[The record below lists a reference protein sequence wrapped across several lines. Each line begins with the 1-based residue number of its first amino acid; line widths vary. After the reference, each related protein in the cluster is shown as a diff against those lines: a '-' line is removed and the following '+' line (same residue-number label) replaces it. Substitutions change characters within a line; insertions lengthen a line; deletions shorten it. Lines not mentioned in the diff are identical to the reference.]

1 MFRLKSLLIAAC
13 SPLLF
18 AQSSGIDLKAMDTN
32 VQACDNFYQYACGTW
47 RQNNPVPSDRAGW
60 SRFAELADHNLGIER
75 DILEKAAKGG
85 AARTANEQKIGD
97 LYNSCLDEK
106 TIDAK
111 GVDPIEA
118 ALRRIR
124 AAGSKEELL
133 KQVPDLH
140 SQSVRVLFNFGV
152 RADAKNA
159 AEQIANV
166 SQGGISLPDRSYY
179 LKTDEKSE
187 ETRQQFREH
196 VSKMVSL
203 LYLSEGKQDFPSAD
217 ATVLKFETALAK
229 VSLDRVAM
237 RDPNNTYH
245 RMPVADLAKLSP
257 AFDWNYYLT
266 HVGIPKISSLN
277 VGAPTFI
284 QGMNAAIESVSLDD
298 LKAYF
303 TWHVLQTDA
312 SLLTDA
318 FRKEAF
324 DFNEAKLRGVKEMQ
338 PRWKTCVASVNASLG
353 EALGQK
359 YVEVAFSQSSKER
372 VLKMVA
378 EIEHSMEQDVKS
390 ATWMSSETKTQ
401 ALAKLKLV
409 ENKIGFPDKFR
420 DYMAVT
426 IKPGEFYTDVRAA
439 RHAEQQRQFAK
450 IGKPV
455 EKSEWGMTPPTVNAY
470 YSPAQNNIN
479 FPAGILQPPFY
490 IAKADDAVN
499 YGAIGVVVGHEL
511 THGFDDQGRRFDG
524 AGNLRDWWTEVDG
537 KSFET
542 RATCIAEEYSKFS
555 PTDGVFLNGR
565 LTLGENAADNGGLH
579 LAYMAL
585 MDSLAGKV
593 LPKHDGFTPQQEF
606 FLGYAQIWCENSTDQ
621 ARRVSAATN
630 PHSPGEFRV
639 NGVVQNS
646 PEFRETFGCKVGD
659 RMVSANPCRVW

>member
-1 MFRLKSLLIAAC
+1 MFRAKYLLAAAC
-13 SPLLF
+13 SPLLY
-18 AQSSGIDLKAMDTN
+18 AQSSGVDLKAMDTN

-47 RQNNPVPSDRAGW
+47 RQNNPVPSDRASW
-60 SRFAELADHNLGIER
+60 SRFGELADHNIGIER
-75 DILEKAAKGG
+75 DILEKSAKGG
-85 AARTANEQKIGD
+85 ASRTANEQKIGD
-97 LYNSCLDEK
+97 LYSSCMDEK
-106 TIDAK
+106 GIDAK
-111 GVDPIEA
+111 GVQPIESV
-118 ALRRIR
+118 LRRIR
-124 AAGSKEELL
+124 SAASKEELL
-133 KQVPDLH
+133 KQVSELH
-140 SQSVRVLFNFGV
+140 SQSVRVLFGFGV

-179 LKTDEKSE
+179 LNTDLKSE
-187 ETRQQFREH
+187 ETRKQFAEH
-196 VSKMVSL
+196 VAKMFSL
-203 LYLSEGKQDFPSAD
+203 LAQDEGKQASASPD
-217 ATVLKFETALAK
+217 ATVLKVETALAK
-229 VSLDRVAM
+229 VSLDRVEM
-237 RDPNNTYH
+237 RNPNNTYH
-245 RMPVADLAKLSP
+245 RMPVPDLAKLSP
-257 AFDWNYYLT
+257 EFDWNYYLG
-266 HVGIPKISSLN
+266 HVGIPKIASLN
-277 VGAPTFI
+277 VSAPTFVE
-284 QGMNAAIESVSLDD
+284 GMNAAVKNASLDD
-298 LKAYF
+298 LKTYF
-303 TWHVLQTDA
+303 IWHVLQTDA
-312 SLLTDA
+312 PALTTA
-318 FRKEAF
+318 FRNEAF
-324 DFNEAKLRGVKEMQ
+324 AFNEGKLRGVKEMQ
-338 PRWKTCVASVNASLG
+338 PRWKTCVGSVNASLG

-359 YVEVAFSQSSKER
+359 YVEVAFSQASKDR
-372 VLKMVA
+372 VIKMVS

-390 ATWMSSETKTQ
+390 ATWMSAETKTQ

-420 DYMAVT
+420 DYAPVA
-426 IKPGEFYTDVRAA
+426 IKPGEYYADVRAA
-439 RHAEQQRQFAK
+439 RHVEQQRQFAK

-455 EKSEWGMTPPTVNAY
+455 DKSEWGMTPPTVNAY

-524 AGNLRDWWTEVDG
+524 AGNLRDWWSEVDG

-542 RATCIAEEYSKFS
+542 RATCIAEEYNKFS

-593 LPKHDGFTPQQEF
+593 LPKHDGFTQQQEF

-646 PEFRETFGCKVGD
+646 PEFREAFGCKTGD